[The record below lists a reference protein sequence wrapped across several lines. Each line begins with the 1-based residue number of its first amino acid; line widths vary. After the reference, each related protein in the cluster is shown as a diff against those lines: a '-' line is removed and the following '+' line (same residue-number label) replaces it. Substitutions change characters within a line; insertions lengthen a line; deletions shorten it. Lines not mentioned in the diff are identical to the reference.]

1 MVVSS
6 FTKWL
11 WVRVPLLSRQLVS
24 FDRSNNIGSIDV
36 KMNGLVL
43 LEKSSFK
50 MLELTLYSKLDRST
64 DIISIAKTGSKK
76 IEAFIL

>member
-36 KMNGLVL
+36 KMDGLVL

-50 MLELTLYSKLDRST
+50 MLELTLYSELDRST
-64 DIISIAKTGSKK
+64 DIISVAKTGSKK

>member
-11 WVRVPLLSRQLVS
+11 WVRVPLLSRQLVL

-36 KMNGLVL
+36 KMDGLVL

>member
-36 KMNGLVL
+36 KMDGLVL

>member
-1 MVVSS
+1 MSS

-36 KMNGLVL
+36 KMDGLVL

-50 MLELTLYSKLDRST
+50 VLELTLYSKLDRST
-64 DIISIAKTGSKK
+64 DIITIAKTGSKK

>member
-6 FTKWL
+6 FTKLL

-36 KMNGLVL
+36 KMDGLVL

>member
-1 MVVSS
+1 MSS

-11 WVRVPLLSRQLVS
+11 WVRVPLLSRQLVL

-36 KMNGLVL
+36 KMDGLVL

>member
-36 KMNGLVL
+36 KMDGLVL

-64 DIISIAKTGSKK
+64 YIISIAKTGSKK

>member
-36 KMNGLVL
+36 KMDGLVL

-50 MLELTLYSKLDRST
+50 MLELTLYSELDRST